1 MRIIVLCLI
10 IGLLALKAEAQV
22 TTRSHSIDQEFS
34 IRYEN
39 DIVFFTDQYYT
50 SGADINYA
58 LLLKNGSAFNK
69 AFSNKSLDST
79 KVIVRFNYGHKI
91 FTPSKIKE
99 PDVAK
104 RDRPYAGWQALSATV
119 TNFPKKGAANKYTV
133 ELGMVGENSGMGNF
147 QQWYHRK
154 NGITTPLGWE
164 YEIANEV
171 VLNLGYNRKQNLV
184 TKRMFDIN
192 AEFDGQLGNGVSFVG
207 IGALARLG
215 RFNSLNNT
223 AYSDSRLSSKIP
235 VVGNDDQ
242 EEVES
247 FLFFGLRGDYV
258 LNNIFIEG
266 SIFNN
271 DSRHVKEL
279 EHGLIVQQYGYMYS
293 NYYTTA
299 AITIYRLS
307 PEIVG
312 AKKQHYVRLALYL
325 RF

>member
-1 MRIIVLCLI
+1 MRIIILCLLTS
-10 IGLLALKAEAQV
+10 LLAIGAEAQV

-58 LLLKNGSAFNK
+58 LLLKR
-69 AFSNKSLDST
+69 KSSFYKIFRSRTSDSS
-79 KVIVRFNYGHKI
+79 KVIIRFNYGHKI

-104 RDRPYAGWQALSATV
+104 RDRPYAGWQGLTIAF
-119 TNFPKKGAANKYTV
+119 TNFPGESVANRYTL
-133 ELGMVGENSGMGNF
+133 ELGVVGEKSGMGNF
-147 QQWYHRK
+147 QQWYHRQ

-164 YEIANEV
+164 YEIENEL

-184 TKRMFDIN
+184 TRRIWDFNGEIDV
-192 AEFDGQLGNGVSFVG
+192 QLGNGVSLVG
-207 IGALARLG
+207 LRMMARLG
-215 RFNSLNNT
+215 IFNPINNT
-223 AYSDSRLSSKIP
+223 AYSDSRLSSSIP
-235 VVGNDDQ
+235 VVGNNDRA
-242 EEVES
+242 EIES
-247 FLFFGLRGDYV
+247 FLFFGIKGDYV

-271 DSRHVKEL
+271 DSPHVEEL
-279 EHGLIVQQYGYMYS
+279 EHGLITQQYGYMYS

>member
-1 MRIIVLCLI
+1 MRIIVLCLLTS
-10 IGLLALKAEAQV
+10 LLALRAEAQV

-50 SGADINYA
+50 SGTDINYA
-58 LLLKNGSAFNK
+58 LLLKNGSHFNRAFRK
-69 AFSNKSLDST
+69 KSLDSA
-79 KVIVRFNYGHKI
+79 KVIAKFNYGHKI

-104 RDRPYAGWQALSATV
+104 RDRPYAGWQALSVTV
-119 TNFPKKGAANKYTV
+119 TNFPRENAANKFAL
-133 ELGMVGENSGMGNF
+133 ELGVVGEKSGMGNF

-164 YEIANEV
+164 YEIADEI

-184 TKRMFDIN
+184 SGRVLDFNGEVDV
-192 AEFDGQLGNGVSFVG
+192 QLGNGVSFAGVG
-207 IGALARLG
+207 AMARLG
-215 RFNSLNNT
+215 RFNPLNNS
-223 AYSDSRLSSKIP
+223 AYSDSRLSP
-235 VVGNDDQ
+235 NLPMVGNDDK

-247 FLFFGLRGDYV
+247 FLFFGLKGDYV

-271 DSRHVKEL
+271 ESPHVEEL
-279 EHGLIVQQYGYMYS
+279 EHGLITMQYGYMYS

-312 AKKQHYVRLALYL
+312 AKKQHYIRLALYL

>member
-1 MRIIVLCLI
+1 MRIIVLCLLT
-10 IGLLALKAEAQV
+10 GLLVVRAKAQV

-50 SGADINYA
+50 SGTDINYA
-58 LLLKNGSAFNK
+58 LLLKNGSALNK
-69 AFSNKSLDST
+69 AFSKKSLDSA
-79 KVIVRFNYGHKI
+79 KVIARFNYGHKI

-99 PDVAK
+99 PDVTK

-119 TNFPKKGAANKYTV
+119 TNFPRESAANRYTL
-133 ELGMVGENSGMGNF
+133 EIGLVGEKSGMGNF

-184 TKRMFDIN
+184 RRRVLDVN
-192 AEFDGQLGNGVSFVG
+192 GEFDVQLGNGISYAG
-207 IGALARLG
+207 IGALARIG
-215 RFNSLNNT
+215 RFNSLINT
-223 AYSDSRLSSKIP
+223 AYTDSRLSNDIP
-235 VVGNDDQ
+235 AVGNSDK

-247 FLFFGLRGDYV
+247 FLFFGLKGDYV

-271 DSRHVKEL
+271 ESPHVEEL
-279 EHGLIVQQYGYMYS
+279 EHGLITMQYGYMYS

-299 AITIYRLS
+299 AITLYRLS